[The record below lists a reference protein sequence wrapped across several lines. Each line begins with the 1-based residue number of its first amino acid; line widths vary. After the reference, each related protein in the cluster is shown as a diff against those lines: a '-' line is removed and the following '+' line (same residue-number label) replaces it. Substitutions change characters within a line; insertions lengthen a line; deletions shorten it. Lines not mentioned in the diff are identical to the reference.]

1 MIPSGSS
8 RLQQGSRKR
17 AAWQQVEGGGAMVEM
32 IEDTG
37 TFSSVSPLPVAG
49 NGFFSL
55 RKLDNFPGLIFN
67 YCVNTVKGKR
77 KFQTRQQLSGKTRER
92 EEQSW
97 PVVFCN

>member
-1 MIPSGSS
+1 
-8 RLQQGSRKR
+8 
-17 AAWQQVEGGGAMVEM
+17 MVEM

-37 TFSSVSPLPVAG
+37 TFSSVSPPPAAG

-67 YCVNTVKGKR
+67 YRVNTVKGKR

-92 EEQSW
+92 GA
-97 PVVFCN
+97 VLAGGIL